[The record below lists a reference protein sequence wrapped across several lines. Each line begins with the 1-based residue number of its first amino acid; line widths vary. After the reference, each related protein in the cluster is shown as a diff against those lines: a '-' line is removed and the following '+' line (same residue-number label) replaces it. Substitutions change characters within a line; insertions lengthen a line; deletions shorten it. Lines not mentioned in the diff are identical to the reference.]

1 MTIRGVLLRSL
12 LPVLQRLSALRSN
25 KGSALFTPKVKKG
38 FKLDPQD
45 PKTWWMTHAAQGLNS
60 IPIMAQMYDHA
71 MSLGKVPAQKFYSDA
86 KTHVDTVAAVAAF
99 YGFDAATGGGDT
111 YNYEAEALGQTMIY
125 SENAMP
131 TIDFRK
137 PLIKDPADLAKV
149 KPPDWLNA
157 GRVQFVLDVIKL
169 NAEMGYKTGKFCSP
183 FSLAVALRTYPKLVR
198 DMRKNPQFAHDLF
211 SVLADE
217 ILPSYLKVQKK
228 QCGISAATGADA
240 WSVFPNLSPELME
253 EWVVPYAERLFK
265 NCTDFGVIALAVGG
279 GGDYCEESI
288 EKFDKT
294 ILFRCFD
301 IQKKLFHGMPM
312 LVLGMGRWHE
322 YPLETVIEY
331 LTPLSKKGIRV
342 SIIASLNAR
351 LLRDGPVEK
360 IVDTIKRYVDQL
372 SRDHNLAISLAN
384 VPADTPSHHIHAAVA
399 ATHTYGKFPIAQH
412 LDDIPFQLP
421 EREPFEEYRKRMTS
435 GTGGNNEKD

>member
-1 MTIRGVLLRSL
+1 MSIRGVLLRSA
-12 LPVLQRLSALRSN
+12 LPLLQRISTLRSN
-25 KGSALFTPKVKKG
+25 RGAALFTPKVKKG
-38 FKLDPQD
+38 VKLDPRD
-45 PKTWWMTHAAQGLNS
+45 PKTWWMAHAAQGLNAV
-60 IPIMAQMYDHA
+60 PMMAQMYDHA
-71 MSLGKVPAQKFYSDA
+71 MSLAGVPAQKFYSDA

-131 TIDFRK
+131 TIDFRN
-137 PLIKDPADLAKV
+137 PLIKKPEDLV
-149 KPPDWLNA
+149 KLKSPDWLNA
-157 GRVQFVLDVIKL
+157 GRVPFVLDVIRY

-211 SVLADE
+211 AVLTDE

-240 WSVFPNLSPELME
+240 WAVFPNLSPELME
-253 EWVVPYAERLFK
+253 EWVLPYAERLFK

-294 ILFRCFD
+294 ILFKCFD

-322 YPLETVIEY
+322 YPLEAVVEY
-331 LTPLSKKGIRV
+331 LAPLGEKGMRL

-360 IVDTIKRYVDQL
+360 IVDTVKRFIDML
-372 SRDHNLAISLAN
+372 GRDHNLAISLAN
-384 VPADTPSHHIHAAVA
+384 VPADTPSPHIHAAVA
-399 ATHTYGKFPIAQH
+399 ATHTYGHFPIAPN
-412 LDDIPFQLP
+412 LDDIPFQP
-421 EREPFEEYRKRMTS
+421 PQREPFEEYRKKMSS
-435 GTGGNNEKD
+435 GTAADI